1 MIRRTTIGLGAAF
14 TRLKRLSLP
23 GGDMCAVALNFCRIA
38 GKRSTH
44 EVHMSFYAKVK
55 VKMPNYRADG
65 FVSENDA
72 TLG

>member
-1 MIRRTTIGLGAAF
+1 
-14 TRLKRLSLP
+14 
-23 GGDMCAVALNFCRIA
+23 MCAVALNFCCIA

-44 EVHMSFYAKVK
+44 EVHMSFYAKVR